1 METTGKQT
9 TARIVPH
16 PHRSPSRDPM
26 IPPKPPG
33 CLDCLRTKLHLL
45 PIITFTWLAVTV
57 CLSYVLAAINK
68 DTEADFPYISKT
80 ANVDPQRA
88 IFSQMVTMG
97 SVLYGICST
106 MRYLSMKAD
115 LLSCSVS
122 RGYHWLN
129 IIGVCTGLL
138 VCLGNTLL
146 GNFPTDGYR
155 SHYKAPHYVGATAA
169 FAGGV
174 VYGWIQTRLSWLLE
188 HKQRKTS
195 RIQLVLMIWTTV
207 ALLTFGISKVV
218 YEVQKSKGYGTKEGT
233 LRDVYLVSTVT
244 EWVLA
249 FSIAGFPLT
258 FVRDFKASVLRS
270 PRILRRDYTED
281 IQANGGLEKDID
293 YKI

>member
-1 METTGKQT
+1 M
-9 TARIVPH
+9 PH

-138 VCLGNTLL
+138 VCLGNTIL

-169 FAGGV
+169 FAGGRRV
-174 VYGWIQTRLSWLLE
+174 WLD
-188 HKQRKTS
+188 TN
-195 RIQLVLMIWTTV
+195 
-207 ALLTFGISKVV
+207 KVV
-218 YEVQKSKGYGTKEGT
+218 MVTGTQTKKNQQDTACVDDMDHYGIAYIWYIKSS
-233 LRDVYLVSTVT
+233 L
-244 EWVLA
+244 
-249 FSIAGFPLT
+249 
-258 FVRDFKASVLRS
+258 
-270 PRILRRDYTED
+270 
-281 IQANGGLEKDID
+281 
-293 YKI
+293 